1 MNWKAQT
8 LPIIMGGLPSRS
20 RADASYSEAMSA
32 LPKVDKVGV
41 TEWNALPQPSADEIR
56 RCSPLAKIMEGKYS
70 TPTFLVHGTADDLIP
85 WQQSART
92 ADAMKAQGIDS
103 QLVLVPDGPH
113 VCDGSHD
120 PTSAGWLAVL
130 EAYRWLDN
138 RLNANIR
145 VLR

>member
-8 LPIIMGGLPSRS
+8 LPIIIRGLPSRS
-20 RADASYSEAMSA
+20 RADACCSEAISTSPEIGENA
-32 LPKVDKVGV
+32 I
-41 TEWNALPQPSADEIR
+41 TEWNALPQPSVDEIR

-92 ADAMKAQGIDS
+92 AEAMKAKGIDA

-120 PTSAGWLAVL
+120 PTSAGWQAVL

-138 RLNANIR
+138 HLNAGNGVR
-145 VLR
+145 A

>member
-20 RADASYSEAMSA
+20 HADTCYPEARSA
-32 LPKVDKVGV
+32 LTEVHKIGT
-41 TEWNALPQPSADEIR
+41 TEWNALPQPSVDEIR

-92 ADAMKAQGIDS
+92 ADAMKAQGIDA

-120 PTSAGWLAVL
+120 PTSAGWQAVL
-130 EAYRWLDN
+130 EAYRWLDC
-138 RLNANIR
+138 RLNADTR
-145 VLR
+145 VRR